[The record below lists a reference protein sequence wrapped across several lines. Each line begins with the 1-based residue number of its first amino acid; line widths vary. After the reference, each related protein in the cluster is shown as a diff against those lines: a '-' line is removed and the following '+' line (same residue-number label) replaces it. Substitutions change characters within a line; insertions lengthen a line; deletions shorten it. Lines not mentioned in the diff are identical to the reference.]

1 MGRRDDNENNN
12 DDDTTRQPTPKS
24 DTKTLKRVKN
34 RAEEV
39 EFGIKEQFHVTTD
52 PEESDNDEVFCEI
65 QHTHSSS
72 TKDHLG
78 HRRSS
83 LRRAEAPDE
92 KKAGERLTS
101 KKL

>member
-12 DDDTTRQPTPKS
+12 DDDTTRQPTQKS

-52 PEESDNDEVFCEI
+52 PEDAEESDNDEVFWRN
-65 QHTHSSS
+65 S
-72 TKDHLG
+72 TYTVQVQLHLW
-78 HRRSS
+78 
-83 LRRAEAPDE
+83 
-92 KKAGERLTS
+92 T
-101 KKL
+101 